1 MSTSRR
7 AAAPLGASASYAPQ
21 EFEAKWMAQWDADEL
36 YKTAASGGQPK
47 YYLLDFYPY
56 PSGDGLSVGH
66 CRNYVPP
73 DVLSRYYRMHGYNVL
88 HPMGWD
94 AFGLPAEDAA
104 LAAKTNPAK
113 LIAKFSAN
121 YKRQFKLIGI
131 SFDWSR
137 EINSSSPEYYRWTQW
152 IFLQLYKS
160 WYDRR
165 ADKARPI
172 AELERELADKGTDG
186 LLLPAGVKPLTVTQ
200 WRAMPLKAQRDFVS
214 QFRLA
219 YRGLAA
225 VNWDPAAKTVV
236 ANEEV
241 VGGRSWRSGAL
252 VEKKA
257 LKQWFFRITAYAD
270 RLLKDLDTIDWPA
283 HIKLMQADWIGRSE
297 GAEVAFPVVTPLAGD
312 AAESQIV
319 VFTTR
324 PDTLWGATFMVL
336 APEHP
341 MVSKLT
347 TPDHRV
353 EVEAYAAVART
364 QQDIDRA
371 VEAREKTGVI
381 TGA

>member
-7 AAAPLGASASYAPQ
+7 AAVPFGTSASYAPQ
-21 EFEAKWMAQWDADEL
+21 EFEAMWMAQWDADQL
-36 YKTAASGGQPK
+36 YKTTSGGTQPK

-104 LAAKTNPAK
+104 IQAKTNPAK

-165 ADKARPI
+165 VDKARPL
-172 AELERELADKGTDG
+172 AELELELSDKGTDG
-186 LLLPAGVKPLTVTQ
+186 LLLPAGVKPLTAAE
-200 WRAMPLKAQRDFVS
+200 WRAMPVKAQRDFVS

-219 YRGLAA
+219 YRGEAA
-225 VNWDPAAKTVV
+225 VNWDPVAKTVL

-241 VGGRSWRSGAL
+241 KDGRA
-252 VEKKA
+252 
-257 LKQWFFRITAYAD
+257 
-270 RLLKDLDTIDWPA
+270 
-283 HIKLMQADWIGRSE
+283 
-297 GAEVAFPVVTPLAGD
+297 
-312 AAESQIV
+312 
-319 VFTTR
+319 
-324 PDTLWGATFMVL
+324 
-336 APEHP
+336 
-341 MVSKLT
+341 
-347 TPDHRV
+347 
-353 EVEAYAAVART
+353 
-364 QQDIDRA
+364 
-371 VEAREKTGVI
+371 
-381 TGA
+381 